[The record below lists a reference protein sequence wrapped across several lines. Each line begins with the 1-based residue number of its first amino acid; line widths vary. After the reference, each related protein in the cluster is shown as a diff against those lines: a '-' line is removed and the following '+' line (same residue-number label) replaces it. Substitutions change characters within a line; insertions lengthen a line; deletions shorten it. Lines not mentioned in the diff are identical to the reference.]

1 MKEQIDIFAEIE
13 ILYKVYLFFYFDP
26 KILIFN
32 NLGMGL

>member
-13 ILYKVYLFFYFDP
+13 ILYKVNLFIYFD
-26 KILIFN
+26 